1 MSIYKVEIEII
12 SEVNSCDTVAV
23 AQCMVK
29 DLRVSLVQTLTT
41 FIKIFC
47 APFYSISV
55 QECVYQAKHRYP

>member
-1 MSIYKVEIEII
+1 MSIYKVEII

-29 DLRVSLVQTLTT
+29 DLHVSLVQTLTT

-47 APFYSISV
+47 ALFISV
-55 QECVYQAKHRYP
+55 QACMYQAKAQVPIV